1 MMRRSDKRRQGETV
15 SPPDRMTTM
24 TSFRPGM
31 LRGAILVL
39 AILLAGCM
47 QHAREPR
54 VGRVDDP
61 AAQEAVQRAERFV
74 AAQGYTELPPDPSV
88 PLTLGPWDCL
98 AFATPGAA
106 GECDNLDTAALLRN
120 RHATLE
126 ANARAYKRTAGG
138 WLVYF
143 RVATPAGDR
152 DVYRCAA
159 VSDYPTPVLPES
171 ECALTPQ
178 AVLLPAPVTSI

>member
-1 MMRRSDKRRQGETV
+1 MSASDG
-15 SPPDRMTTM
+15 MTTM
-24 TSFRPGM
+24 ASVRPCR
-31 LRGAILVL
+31 LRGGLLVL
-39 AILLAGCM
+39 AVLLVGCM
-47 QHAREPR
+47 RPAHEPIA
-54 VGRVDDP
+54 GGLDDP

-74 AAQGYTELPPDPSV
+74 AAQGYTELPPDSSV

-98 AFATPGAA
+98 AFATPGAT

-138 WLVYF
+138 WLIYF
-143 RVATPAGDR
+143 RVATPAGDP

-178 AVLLPAPVTSI
+178 AVLLPATVTSI

>member
-1 MMRRSDKRRQGETV
+1 MSKPE
-15 SPPDRMTTM
+15 RMTAM
-24 TSFRPGM
+24 ARYRPGL
-31 LRGAILVL
+31 LRGAVLVL
-39 AILLAGCM
+39 AVLAAGCM
-47 QHAREPR
+47 QTVHEPLA
-54 VGRVDDP
+54 GRVDDP
-61 AAQEAVQRAERFV
+61 IAQEAVQRAERFV
-74 AAQGYTELPPDPSV
+74 TAQGYTELPPDSSA

-98 AFATPGAA
+98 AFATPGDA

-126 ANARAYKRTAGG
+126 ASARAYKRTAGG

-143 RVATPAGDR
+143 RVATPPGDP

-178 AVLLPAPVTSI
+178 AILLPAAVTPI

>member
-1 MMRRSDKRRQGETV
+1 M
-15 SPPDRMTTM
+15 SPPDHMTTM
-24 TSFRPGM
+24 TSIRPGM
-31 LRGAILVL
+31 RRGAVLVL